1 MLNKVIRKFKIAVTS
16 SCSLRCAYCF
26 VDKGA
31 GQDVSRE
38 GSAAA
43 IRLLVRS
50 PGADKKLELYGGEPL
65 LRFRRVRQIMDGARA
80 EARAAGKS
88 LSVSIATNGVA
99 VSDEQLR
106 FLRSR
111 GAKLS
116 VSFSGTDGVHDRFRK
131 TRTGAG
137 SFSRVVANL
146 PRVFSTLGKDA
157 VDAIFCVHPEGVGTM
172 ARDFEALM
180 GLGFEHVNIEVVHG
194 FAWKRRARREF
205 SRQLDLIGEKVLSR
219 IRSGGRIFLDTF
231 FDFLDPGLKR
241 FGACPFYRDLEMF
254 PGGEY
259 SFYPYPFVVRGEV
272 ERVAVGHAAQGLIE
286 RYRAC
291 RFEPRSRRCA
301 GCREQYYVL
310 RRIAR
315 GNEPYRERT
324 RFLARLLS
332 RILSEAK
339 SAPAF
344 QAYARELWA
353 RAGGRQ

>member
-16 SCSLRCAYCF
+16 ACSLRCAYCF

-38 GSAAA
+38 SSAAA
-43 IRLLVRS
+43 IRLLVGS
-50 PGADKKLELYGGEPL
+50 PGAEKKLELYGGEPL
-65 LRFRRVRQIMDGARA
+65 LRFERVRRIMDDARDQ
-80 EARAAGKS
+80 ARAAGKDLSIS
-88 LSVSIATNGVA
+88 LATNGVA
-99 VSDEQLR
+99 VSDGQLR

-111 GAKLS
+111 GVKLS

-131 TRTGAG
+131 TGAG
-137 SFSRVVANL
+137 KGSFRRVVANL
-146 PRVFSTLGKDA
+146 PRVFSILGKYA

-194 FAWKRRARREF
+194 FAWTRRARREF
-205 SRQLDLIGEKVLSR
+205 SRQLGLIGETVLAR
-219 IRSGGRIFLDTF
+219 IRSGRRVFLDTF

-259 SFYPYPFVVRGEV
+259 SFYPYPFVARAEAG
-272 ERVAVGHAAQGLIE
+272 RVAVGSAAEGFIE

-291 RFEPRSRRCA
+291 RLEPRSRRCA
-301 GCREQYYVL
+301 GCRERYYVL
-310 RRIAR
+310 RRISR
-315 GNEPYRERT
+315 GNGPYRERT

-332 RILSEAK
+332 RILSEAR

-344 QAYARELWA
+344 QAYARELW
-353 RAGGRQ
+353 RRRG